1 MKILGQFC
9 LSKCTERYT
18 CAFLVKCNFFPL
30 RYCSHCSTA
39 LQNYFVFDM
48 LPWHMKVNNDLLS
61 QPSDKWRESIV
72 NVQKH
77 TAKPDKTRHKNDSRT
92 TLFHCFKQFLLPLYY
107 HYFLPEFFRTE
118 AVYMHYETDF
128 PDTCQSEVW
137 QLTDL
142 PSQATQWSHNNI
154 STRTIIC
161 IGMYFAIYVS
171 VKQLAVNYL
180 PRKISRQYRLE

>member
-107 HYFLPEFFRTE
+107 HYFYQSFSELKLF
-118 AVYMHYETDF
+118 
-128 PDTCQSEVW
+128 TCIMKQTF
-137 QLTDL
+137 LTPVNQKCDNSL
-142 PSQATQWSHNNI
+142 TCPHKQHSGPTTTSALAPSYALVCILLFMLVLNNLQWITSQGKFQDN
-154 STRTIIC
+154 T
-161 IGMYFAIYVS
+161 G
-171 VKQLAVNYL
+171 
-180 PRKISRQYRLE
+180 